1 MGVGGEDLSGGYFD
15 AGDFM
20 KFNFPLTWSLTNL
33 GKLLVTLSKI
43 KLIPAWGGIQYR
55 DAYEAAGEL
64 KNLKAALKHGTD
76 YLLACHPE
84 KFKLYGQVG
93 IGKIDHGR
101 WGRPEDITWKRPAFF
116 IGMDLYLRM

>member
-1 MGVGGEDLSGGYFD
+1 MSSSDSSYCSVTSTKVPLDLSRLALDVLAFGLKRDQLLGNLKLMNGYLF
-15 AGDFM
+15 
-20 KFNFPLTWSLTNL
+20 
-33 GKLLVTLSKI
+33 
-43 KLIPAWGGIQYR
+43 Q
-55 DAYEAAGEL
+55 
-64 KNLKAALKHGTD
+64 NLKAALKHGTD

-116 IGMDLYLRM
+116 IGLDLYLEI

>member
-1 MGVGGEDLSGGYFD
+1 MLHI
-15 AGDFM
+15 
-20 KFNFPLTWSLTNL
+20 P
-33 GKLLVTLSKI
+33 KI
-43 KLIPAWGGIQYR
+43 ILAWGGIQYR

-64 KNLKAALKHGTD
+64 ENLKAALKHGTD

-116 IGMDLYLRM
+116 IGLEFTTKNTSL